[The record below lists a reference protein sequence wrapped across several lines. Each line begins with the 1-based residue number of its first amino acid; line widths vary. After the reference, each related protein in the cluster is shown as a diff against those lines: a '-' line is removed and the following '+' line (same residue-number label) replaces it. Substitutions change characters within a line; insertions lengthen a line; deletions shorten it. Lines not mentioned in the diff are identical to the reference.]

1 MPGRSA
7 VDRAV
12 VDSTLLETF
21 GFSSFRPHQREIVE
35 AVLSGRDVFAALPT
49 GGGKSLCYQLPALL
63 LPGLT
68 VVVSPLIALMED
80 QVQGALLN
88 GLPAACLNSSLDAD
102 AARAAWRAVHS
113 GEVRIL
119 YVAPERLSLD
129 SFRSRLRELDL
140 ALLAVD
146 EAHCISEWGHEF
158 RPDYRTLAVL
168 RDEFPDVPIAAFTAT
183 ATRHVQDDVIRL
195 LGLRDPLVVRGD
207 FDRKEIFYAVE
218 RKDKPTDQIRR
229 FVVAHRG
236 EPGIVYRATR
246 KSVEQTAQ
254 TLRRARIRA
263 VAYHAGLS
271 DEERRENQAA
281 FVRDEVE
288 VVVATIAFGM
298 GIDKSNVRWVVHGD
312 LPKSLEAYYQE
323 TGRAGRDGE
332 PAEAFLLYGPQDLA
346 TIEYHIDRMEVDQ
359 ERERARESLRGM
371 TRYVN
376 AGVCRRI
383 GLLAHFDQ
391 EHAGDCGGCDVCTS
405 ESAYVDRTVDAQ
417 KAMSAMVRT
426 GERFGTHHVVDIVA
440 GVETDRVRGFGH
452 DRLPTF
458 GVGADR
464 SREWWLAL
472 VGDLEAGGLV
482 RRRDGAKSGLCLTQ
496 KGRSVLKG
504 KETFLAVERATPP
517 PGARRSAGAGV
528 GSRARR
534 TDAGRHGRA
543 GVGRAAADSTD
554 AGAVS
559 AGPAADTARMA
570 APETHAG
577 TLPAGEAE
585 SLFVCLRALR
595 SRLARKQGVP
605 PYMVFSDKSL
615 RSMVELLPVDE
626 AAFLDVNG
634 VGGHKAELYCD
645 AFTAAIRSFLASGEC
660 AEG

>member
-1 MPGRSA
+1 MAARPP
-7 VDRAV
+7 VDRAAV
-12 VDSTLLETF
+12 ESALLQTF
-21 GFSSFRPHQREIVE
+21 GFSSFRPHQQEIVD
-35 AVLSGRDVFAALPT
+35 AALAGRDVFAALPT

-63 LPGLT
+63 IPGLT

-88 GLPAACLNSSLDAD
+88 GLPAAYLNSSLDAD

-113 GEVRIL
+113 GEIRIL

-140 ALLAVD
+140 AFVAVD

-298 GIDKSNVRWVVHGD
+298 GIDKSNVRWVLHGD

-332 PAEAFLLYGPQDLA
+332 PAEALLLYGPQDLA
-346 TIEYHIDRMEVDQ
+346 TIEYHIGRMEVEA

-371 TRYVN
+371 TRYAS

-383 GLLAHFDQ
+383 ALLAHFDQ
-391 EHAGDCGGCDVCTS
+391 EHAGECGGCDVCTS
-405 ESAYVDRTVDAQ
+405 EADFVDRTVDAQ

-426 GERFGTHHVVDIVA
+426 GERFGAHHVVDIVA
-440 GVETDRVRGFGH
+440 GVETDRVRDLGH

-464 SREWWLAL
+464 SRESWLGL
-472 VGDLEAGGLV
+472 VGDLEAAGLV

-496 KGRSVLKG
+496 KGRAVLRG
-504 KETFLAVERATPP
+504 KESFVAVERSTPSR
-517 PGARRSAGAGV
+517 GESTARS
-528 GSRARR
+528 SRARR
-534 TDAGRHGRA
+534 A
-543 GVGRAAADSTD
+543 GVAADPT
-554 AGAVS
+554 AGAT
-559 AGPAADTARMA
+559 DTTRMA

-577 TLPAGEAE
+577 ALAAGDAEA
-585 SLFVCLRALR
+585 LFACLRSLR
-595 SRLARKQGVP
+595 SRLAREQGVP
-605 PYMVFSDKSL
+605 PYMVFSDKSI

-634 VGGHKAELYCD
+634 VGDHKAELYHEP
-645 AFTAAIRSFLASGEC
+645 FTAAIRTFLASGEC